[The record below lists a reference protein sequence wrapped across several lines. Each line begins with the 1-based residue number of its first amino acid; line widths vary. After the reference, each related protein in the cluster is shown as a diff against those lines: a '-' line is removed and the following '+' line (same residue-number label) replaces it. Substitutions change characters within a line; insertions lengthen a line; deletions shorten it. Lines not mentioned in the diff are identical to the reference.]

1 MKSTLTYHGPVT
13 ISGYYVDSETSHR
26 IVVDQDHRSES
37 PVHWLESDE
46 TFWPFKGSRGNIFPL
61 PAESEPAQVFE
72 RLLTDCDEDFALRVL
87 NRVSRIYGT
96 GEQFQVSQI
105 STSRSSWY
113 SVLEPLG
120 GSLITEEFT
129 QWCQGSVYAV
139 WCLDCESINL
149 GGIYADTEE
158 EAITY
163 YLEEGHHND

>member
-1 MKSTLTYHGPVT
+1 MSTLTYHGPVT
-13 ISGYYVDSETSHR
+13 ISGYYVDSESGHR
-26 IVVDQDHRSES
+26 IGVDQDHCPES
-37 PVHWLESDE
+37 PVHWLYSDE
-46 TFWPFKGSRGNIFPL
+46 TFWPFKGSRGSIFPL
-61 PAESEPAQVFE
+61 PTETVPAQVFE
-72 RLLTDCDEDFALRVL
+72 RLMAAHDEDFALRVL
-87 NRVSRIYGT
+87 NRVSRIYGA

-105 STSRSSWY
+105 STSQSSWY

-120 GSLITEEFT
+120 GSPITEAFT
-129 QWCQGSVYAV
+129 QWCQGSVYVV

>member
-1 MKSTLTYHGPVT
+1 MSTLTYRPAVT
-13 ISGYYVDSETSHR
+13 TPGGYTDLGSGHTLTAE
-26 IVVDQDHRSES
+26 QDFDSES
-37 PVHWLESDE
+37 PVHWLDSDE
-46 TFWPFKGSRGNIFPL
+46 TFWPFEGSRGSIFPL
-61 PAESEPAQVFE
+61 PTETVPAQVFE
-72 RLLTDCDEDFALRVL
+72 RLMAAHDEDFALRVL
-87 NRVSRIYGT
+87 NRVSRIYGA

-105 STSRSSWY
+105 STSQSSWY

-120 GSLITEEFT
+120 GSPITEAFT
-129 QWCQGSVYAV
+129 QWCQGSVYVV